1 MKRILLATTALAL
14 SSPAFAAD
22 LAPVQM
28 PLKAPP
34 VAARPFSWTGC
45 YIGGHLGGDWGS
57 ANFIDPNTL
66 FNNVVALGSGLGLFA
81 PTGAGIG
88 IDQGAGFV
96 GGGQVGCDYQFATNW
111 VAGIAGDFSWT
122 NLDGSASNPY
132 AFFGGDPLFGGKN
145 GVPATLRD
153 QTDWLASVT
162 GRVGYAWDRWM
173 FYGKGGVAWEHSRDS
188 IAPLF
193 AWGSGVG
200 AVCAT
205 VTPTAP
211 CVASGTDTDTG
222 WTVGVGLT
230 WAFAD
235 NWSAGIEYDHYGF
248 GNHTVTLTSPAVAGC
263 FCTGGSAP
271 ITVNQSIEVV
281 KATLDYRFNWFGR

>member
-14 SSPAFAAD
+14 SSPVFAAD

-34 VAARPFSWTGC
+34 VVARPFSWTGC
-45 YIGGHLGGDWGS
+45 YVGGHLGAGWGH
-57 ANFIDPNTL
+57 ADFIDPNTL
-66 FNNVVALGSGLGLFA
+66 FGGGLGLFA
-81 PTGAGIG
+81 PTGTGVG
-88 IDQGAGFV
+88 IDQGAGVV

-111 VAGIAGDFSWT
+111 VVGLAGDFSWT
-122 NLDGSASNPY
+122 NLNGSTSDPY
-132 AFFGGDPLFGGKN
+132 AFSGGDLLFGGKN

-153 QTDWLASVT
+153 RTDWLASVT
-162 GRVGYAWDRWM
+162 GRVGYTWDRWM
-173 FYGKGGVAWEHSRDS
+173 LYGKGGVAWEHSRDS
-188 IAPLF
+188 IGPIF
-193 AWGSGVG
+193 GWGSAAG
-200 AVCAT
+200 ACT
-205 VTPTAP
+205 SFTLTAP
-211 CVASGTDTDTG
+211 CIASGTDTDTG
-222 WTVGVGLT
+222 WTAGVGLT

-248 GNHTVTLTSPAVAGC
+248 GNHGVTLTAPPVAGC

-271 ITVNQSIEVV
+271 ITVNQNIEVV

>member
-14 SSPAFAAD
+14 GGPVFAAD

-34 VAARPFSWTGC
+34 VVARPFSWTGC
-45 YIGGHLGGDWGS
+45 YIGGHLGGDWGH
-57 ANFIDPNTL
+57 ANFVDPNTL
-66 FNNVVALGSGLGLFA
+66 FGGGLGLFA
-81 PTGAGIG
+81 PTGTGVG
-88 IDQGAGFV
+88 IDQGAGVV

-111 VAGIAGDFSWT
+111 VVGLAGDFSWT
-122 NLDGSASNPY
+122 NLDGSKSDPY
-132 AFFGGDPLFGGKN
+132 AFSGGDSLFGGKN

-162 GRVGYAWDRWM
+162 GRVGYTWDRWM
-173 FYGKGGVAWEHSRDS
+173 LYGKGGVAWEHSRDT
-188 IAPLF
+188 IQPLT
-193 AWGSGVG
+193 AWGNNL
-200 AVCAT
+200 
-205 VTPTAP
+205 TAF
-211 CVASGTDTDTG
+211 CFALVRGTSCNASGTDTDTG
-222 WTVGVGLT
+222 WTVGVGLA

-248 GNHTVTLTSPAVAGC
+248 GNHSVTLTASGPL
-263 FCTGGSAP
+263 TGTGSAAV
-271 ITVNQSIEVV
+271 TVNQNIDVV